1 MNYLIIGNSMACVGA
16 IEGIRKSDKE
26 SNITVV
32 SDEKYFVYGRPLI
45 SYLLQGKTSEEK
57 MNYRP
62 RDFYVSNNVELR
74 LEERVI
80 SIDKEN
86 KIVKTTKGEISYDK
100 LLISTGSR
108 AFVPPTQGL
117 DTVKNKFVFMTLDDA
132 KVIDKVINKDT
143 KVLIIGAGLIGL
155 KCAEGVYERVKRI
168 TVVDMTNR
176 VLPSI
181 LDERGSKMVLNHL
194 TKKGVVCE
202 LNNVVE
208 KYDGNKA
215 YLKDGKCIEFDIL
228 VTAVGVRP
236 NVELLKEIGG
246 HVEKGIIVDKNG
258 MTSIQDIYAAGDCCE
273 SYDISFGGSR
283 ILALLPNAYMQGHRA
298 GICMTGGK
306 EIFDNAIPMNSI
318 GIFGLHI
325 ITAGS
330 YDGEY
335 DTVEYS
341 EENYKVLIKKD
352 NILKG
357 LIIIG
362 DVSRAGIYISLIRNK
377 KDLSE
382 IDYNLIR
389 NHAQLMAFS
398 QKERLEKLGGVK

>member
-1 MNYLIIGNSMACVGA
+1 MNYLIIGNSIACVGA
-16 IEGIRKSDKE
+16 IEGIRSVDKE
-26 SNITVV
+26 GNITVV

-57 MNYRP
+57 LNYRP
-62 RDFYVSNNVELR
+62 LDFYQKNNVELR
-74 LEERVI
+74 LDERVI
-80 SIDKEN
+80 SIDKD
-86 KIVKTTKGEISYDK
+86 KKSVKTSKGEISYDK

-108 AFVPPTQGL
+108 PFVPPTCGL
-117 DTVKNKFVFMTLDDA
+117 ESVANKFTFMTLDDA
-132 KVIDKVINKDT
+132 KSIEKAINNDSR
-143 KVLIIGAGLIGL
+143 VLIIGAGLIGL
-155 KCAEGVYERVKRI
+155 KCAEGVYERVKEI
-168 TVVDMTNR
+168 TVVDMANR

-181 LDERGSKMVLNHL
+181 LDEHGSEIVLKHL
-194 TKKGVVCE
+194 IGKGVKCE
-202 LNNVVE
+202 LNDVVE

-215 YLKDGKCIEFDIL
+215 CLKSGKIIEFDVL

-236 NVELLKEIGG
+236 NVELLKDIGG
-246 HVEKGIIVDKNG
+246 QIERGIIVDENG
-258 MTSIQDIYAAGDCCE
+258 MTSIQDIYSAGDCCE

-298 GICMTGGK
+298 GVCMSGEK
-306 EIFDNAIPMNSI
+306 EVFDNAVPMNSI

-335 DTVEYS
+335 DIVDDS
-341 EENYKVLIKKD
+341 ENNYKVLIKKD
-352 NILKG
+352 NTLKG
-357 LIIIG
+357 LIIVG

-377 KDLSE
+377 KDLRE

-398 QKERLEKLGGVK
+398 QKERLEKLGGVR

>member
-1 MNYLIIGNSMACVGA
+1 MNYLIIGNSIACVGA
-16 IEGIRKSDKE
+16 IEGIRSCDKE
-26 SNITVV
+26 GKITVV

-57 MNYRP
+57 MNYRNL
-62 RDFYVSNNVELR
+62 DFYQSNNVELR
-74 LEERVI
+74 LDERVL
-80 SIDKEN
+80 SIDKKN
-86 KIVKTTKGEISYDK
+86 KTVKTTKGEISYDK

-117 DTVKNKFVFMTLDDA
+117 DKLQNKFTFMTLDDA
-132 KVIDKVINKDT
+132 KAIDKVITKDS

-155 KCAEGVYERVKRI
+155 KCAEGVYERVKGV
-168 TVVDMTNR
+168 TVVDMANR

-181 LDERGSKMVLNHL
+181 LDEKGSAMVLNHL

-208 KYDGNKA
+208 KYEENKA

-246 HVEKGIIVDKNG
+246 HVERGIIVDEDG

-283 ILALLPNAYMQGHRA
+283 ILALLPNAYLQGHRA
-298 GICMTGGK
+298 GVCMTGGK

-335 DTVEYS
+335 DTVESS
-341 EENYKVLIKKD
+341 EDNYKVLIKKD

-362 DVSRAGIYISLIRNK
+362 DVARAGIYISLIRNK

-398 QKERLEKLGGVK
+398 QKERLEKLGGVR